1 MTRKAAM
8 NQLFNLIQDE
18 YDIKSAS
25 DIEAALLDMFG
36 GFIEQALEAELD
48 QHLGY
53 SRYDFRHKST
63 SNTRNGRKPK
73 TIQTRL
79 GETTVQAPRDREGS
93 FQPQIVPKRQTNV
106 IGIEDKILS
115 LYAKGLSTRD
125 ISKTLEEIYGFE
137 TSHETISAVTDKV
150 IPLIQEWQQRPLEP
164 VYPIIYLDALHVKM
178 RDGISASNKAVYC
191 VIGVSLEG
199 RKDVLS
205 LSIGEAESA
214 SYWMSLLDELKARGV
229 QDICIAC
236 VDGLS
241 GFKQAIQA
249 VFPHALVQ
257 RCLVHL
263 IRQSTKFVSYQDRK
277 SFCYDLKQIYQ
288 AISQSAAEQ
297 AFQTFKEKW
306 NRLVPLAVRVW
317 ENNIEEVYQLFKF
330 PKEIR
335 KMIYTTNAIESYN
348 SQLRKVL
355 KGKGAFPNETS
366 VMKLIYLQTI
376 EVTKKWQRQISN
388 WSQILNQLLI
398 LYPDRLTWI
407 VNTKLNNFFK
417 GVLTVLNWR

>member
-79 GETTVQAPRDREGS
+79 GKTTVQAPRDREGS

-398 LYPDRLTWI
+398 LYPDRLTPY
-407 VNTKLNNFFK
+407 L
-417 GVLTVLNWR
+417 

>member
-330 PKEIR
+330 PQEIR
-335 KMIYTTNAIESYN
+335 KMIYTTHAIESYN

-398 LYPDRLTWI
+398 LYPDRLTPY
-407 VNTKLNNFFK
+407 L
-417 GVLTVLNWR
+417 

>member
-79 GETTVQAPRDREGS
+79 GKTTVQAPRDREGS
-93 FQPQIVPKRQTNV
+93 FQSQIVPKRQTNV

-297 AFQTFKEKW
+297 AFETFKEKW

-335 KMIYTTNAIESYN
+335 KMIDTTNAIESYN

-398 LYPDRLTWI
+398 LYPDRLTPY
-407 VNTKLNNFFK
+407 L
-417 GVLTVLNWR
+417 

>member
-1 MTRKAAM
+1 MTRKATM

-79 GETTVQAPRDREGS
+79 GKTTVQAPRDREGS

-150 IPLIQEWQQRPLEP
+150 IPLIKEWQQRPLEP

-178 RDGISASNKAVYC
+178 RDGMSASNKAVYC

-199 RKDVLS
+199 HKDVLS

-297 AFQTFKEKW
+297 AFETFKEKW

-330 PKEIR
+330 PNEIR

-398 LYPDRLTWI
+398 LYPDRLTPY
-407 VNTKLNNFFK
+407 L
-417 GVLTVLNWR
+417 

>member
-150 IPLIQEWQQRPLEP
+150 IPLIKEWQQRPLEP

-178 RDGISASNKAVYC
+178 RDGMSASNKAVYC

-297 AFQTFKEKW
+297 AFETFKEKW

-398 LYPDRLTWI
+398 LYPDRLTPY
-407 VNTKLNNFFK
+407 L
-417 GVLTVLNWR
+417 

>member
-1 MTRKAAM
+1 MTRKATM
-8 NQLFNLIQDE
+8 NQLFNLLQDE
-18 YDIKSAS
+18 YNIKSAS
-25 DIEAALLDMFG
+25 DIEAVLLDMFG

-53 SRYDFRHKST
+53 SRYDFRNKST
-63 SNTRNGRKPK
+63 SNARNGRQSK

-79 GETTVQAPRDREGS
+79 GETTIQTPRDRQGS
-93 FQPQIVPKRQTNV
+93 FEPQIVPKRQTNV
-106 IGIEDKILS
+106 IGIEEKILS

-125 ISKTLEEIYGFE
+125 IGFE

-150 IPLIQEWQQRPLEP
+150 IPLIQDWQQRPLEP
-164 VYPIIYLDALHVKM
+164 VYPIIYLDALHVKV
-178 RDGISASNKAVYC
+178 RDGMSASNKAVYC
-191 VIGVSLEG
+191 IIGVSLDG

-288 AISQSAAEQ
+288 AINRSVAEQ
-297 AFQTFKEKW
+297 AFETFKNKW
-306 NRLVPLAVRVW
+306 SPLVPLAVRVW
-317 ENNIEEVYQLFKF
+317 ENNIEEVYQLFNF

-366 VMKLIYLQTI
+366 VMKLIYLQTM
-376 EVTKKWQRQISN
+376 EVTKKWRRQLSN

-398 LYPDRLTWI
+398 LYPDRLTPY
-407 VNTKLNNFFK
+407 L
-417 GVLTVLNWR
+417 

>member
-79 GETTVQAPRDREGS
+79 GKTTVQAPRDREGS

-199 RKDVLS
+199 HKDVLS

-335 KMIYTTNAIESYN
+335 KMIDTTNAIESYN

-398 LYPDRLTWI
+398 LYPDRLTPY
-407 VNTKLNNFFK
+407 L
-417 GVLTVLNWR
+417 

>member
-1 MTRKAAM
+1 MTRKAVM

-288 AISQSAAEQ
+288 AINQSAAEQ
-297 AFQTFKEKW
+297 AFETFKEKW

-335 KMIYTTNAIESYN
+335 KMIDTTNAIESYN

-398 LYPDRLTWI
+398 LYPDRLTPY
-407 VNTKLNNFFK
+407 L
-417 GVLTVLNWR
+417 

>member
-1 MTRKAAM
+1 MTRKATM

-25 DIEAALLDMFG
+25 DIEAALLDLFG

-79 GETTVQAPRDREGS
+79 GKTTVQAPRDREGS

-150 IPLIQEWQQRPLEP
+150 IPLIKEWQQRPLEP

-178 RDGISASNKAVYC
+178 RDGMSASNKAVYC

-199 RKDVLS
+199 HKDVLS

-297 AFQTFKEKW
+297 AFETFKEKW
-306 NRLVPLAVRVW
+306 NRLVPLAV
-317 ENNIEEVYQLFKF
+317 
-330 PKEIR
+330 
-335 KMIYTTNAIESYN
+335 
-348 SQLRKVL
+348 
-355 KGKGAFPNETS
+355 
-366 VMKLIYLQTI
+366 
-376 EVTKKWQRQISN
+376 
-388 WSQILNQLLI
+388 
-398 LYPDRLTWI
+398 
-407 VNTKLNNFFK
+407 
-417 GVLTVLNWR
+417 

>member
-79 GETTVQAPRDREGS
+79 GKTTVQAPRDREGS

-150 IPLIQEWQQRPLEP
+150 IPLIKEWQQRPLEP

-178 RDGISASNKAVYC
+178 RDGMSASNKAVYC

-199 RKDVLS
+199 HKDVLS

-398 LYPDRLTWI
+398 LYPDRLTPY
-407 VNTKLNNFFK
+407 L
-417 GVLTVLNWR
+417 

>member
-398 LYPDRLTWI
+398 LYPDRLI
-407 VNTKLNNFFK
+407 PYL
-417 GVLTVLNWR
+417 

>member
-79 GETTVQAPRDREGS
+79 GKTTVQAPRDREGS

-150 IPLIQEWQQRPLEP
+150 IPLIKEWQQRPLEP

-178 RDGISASNKAVYC
+178 RDGMSASNKAVYC

-199 RKDVLS
+199 HKDVLS

-214 SYWMSLLDELKARGV
+214 SYWMGLLDELKARGV

-288 AISQSAAEQ
+288 AINQSAAEQ
-297 AFQTFKEKW
+297 AFETFKEKW

-335 KMIYTTNAIESYN
+335 KMIDTTNAIESYN

-398 LYPDRLTWI
+398 LYPDRLTPY
-407 VNTKLNNFFK
+407 L
-417 GVLTVLNWR
+417 

>member
-79 GETTVQAPRDREGS
+79 GKTTVQAPRDREGS

-199 RKDVLS
+199 HKDVLS

-297 AFQTFKEKW
+297 AFKTFKEKW

-398 LYPDRLTWI
+398 LYPDRLTPY
-407 VNTKLNNFFK
+407 L
-417 GVLTVLNWR
+417 

>member
-1 MTRKAAM
+1 MTRKATM

-79 GETTVQAPRDREGS
+79 GKTTVQAPRDREGS

-150 IPLIQEWQQRPLEP
+150 IPLIKEWQQRPLEP

-178 RDGISASNKAVYC
+178 RDGMSASNKAVYC
-191 VIGVSLEG
+191 VIGVTLEG

-205 LSIGEAESA
+205 LCIGEAESA

-297 AFQTFKEKW
+297 AFETFKEKW

-398 LYPDRLTWI
+398 LYPDRLTPY
-407 VNTKLNNFFK
+407 L
-417 GVLTVLNWR
+417 

>member
-8 NQLFNLIQDE
+8 KQLFNLMQDE
-18 YDIKSAS
+18 YEIKSAN
-25 DIEAALLDMFG
+25 DIEAALLNMFG
-36 GFIEQALEAELD
+36 NFIEQALEAELD

-53 SRYDFRHKST
+53 SRYDFRNKST
-63 SNTRNGRKPK
+63 SNTRNGRQSK

-79 GETTVQAPRDREGS
+79 GETMIQAPRDREGS
-93 FQPQIVPKRQTNV
+93 FEPQIVPKRQTNV
-106 IGIEDKILS
+106 IGIEEKILS

-150 IPLIQEWQQRPLEP
+150 IPLIKEWQQRPLEA
-164 VYPIIYLDALHVKM
+164 VYPIVYLDALHVKV
-178 RDGISASNKAVYC
+178 RDGMSASTKAVYC
-191 VIGVSLEG
+191 IIGVSLDG

-241 GFKQAIQA
+241 GFEQAIQA

-288 AISQSAAEQ
+288 AVNRSAAEQ
-297 AFQTFKEKW
+297 AFEIFKNKW
-306 NRLVPLAVRVW
+306 SPIVPLAVRVCI
-317 ENNIEEVYQLFKF
+317 NVNKKVVLPLF
-330 PKEIR
+330 
-335 KMIYTTNAIESYN
+335 
-348 SQLRKVL
+348 
-355 KGKGAFPNETS
+355 
-366 VMKLIYLQTI
+366 
-376 EVTKKWQRQISN
+376 W
-388 WSQILNQLLI
+388 
-398 LYPDRLTWI
+398 
-407 VNTKLNNFFK
+407 
-417 GVLTVLNWR
+417 

>member
-93 FQPQIVPKRQTNV
+93 FQPQIVAKRQTNV

-297 AFQTFKEKW
+297 AFETFKEKW

-398 LYPDRLTWI
+398 LYPDRLTPY
-407 VNTKLNNFFK
+407 L
-417 GVLTVLNWR
+417 

>member
-398 LYPDRLTWI
+398 LYPDRLTPFI
-407 VNTKLNNFFK
+407 
-417 GVLTVLNWR
+417 

>member
-297 AFQTFKEKW
+297 AFETFKEKW

-330 PKEIR
+330 PKELR

-398 LYPDRLTWI
+398 LYPDRLTPY
-407 VNTKLNNFFK
+407 L
-417 GVLTVLNWR
+417 

>member
-1 MTRKAAM
+1 MTRKATM

-79 GETTVQAPRDREGS
+79 GKTTVQAPRDREGS

-150 IPLIQEWQQRPLEP
+150 IPLIKEWQQRPLEP

-178 RDGISASNKAVYC
+178 RDGMSASNKAVYC

-199 RKDVLS
+199 HKDVLS

-297 AFQTFKEKW
+297 AFETFKEKW

-388 WSQILNQLLI
+388 WSPILNQLLI
-398 LYPDRLTWI
+398 LYPDRLTPY
-407 VNTKLNNFFK
+407 L
-417 GVLTVLNWR
+417 

>member
-150 IPLIQEWQQRPLEP
+150 IPLIKEWQQRPLEP

-178 RDGISASNKAVYC
+178 RDGMSASNKAVYC

-199 RKDVLS
+199 HKDVLS

-297 AFQTFKEKW
+297 AFETFKEKW

-398 LYPDRLTWI
+398 LYPDRLTPY
-407 VNTKLNNFFK
+407 L
-417 GVLTVLNWR
+417 

>member
-18 YDIKSAS
+18 YEIKSAG

-36 GFIEQALEAELD
+36 SFIEQALEAELD

-53 SRYDFRHKST
+53 SRYDFRNKST
-63 SNTRNGRKPK
+63 SNARNGRKPK

-150 IPLIQEWQQRPLEP
+150 IPLIQEWQQRPLDA
-164 VYPIIYLDALHVKM
+164 VYPIIYLDALHVKV

-191 VIGVSLEG
+191 IIGVSLEG
-199 RKDVLS
+199 RKDILS

-236 VDGLS
+236 VDDLS

-355 KGKGAFPNETS
+355 KNKGAFPNETS
-366 VMKLIYLQTI
+366 VMKLIYLQTM
-376 EVTKKWQRQISN
+376 EFTKKWQRQISN

-398 LYPDRLTWI
+398 LYPDRLTPY
-407 VNTKLNNFFK
+407 L
-417 GVLTVLNWR
+417 

>member
-79 GETTVQAPRDREGS
+79 GKTTVQAPRDREGS

-178 RDGISASNKAVYC
+178 RDGMSASNKAVYC

-297 AFQTFKEKW
+297 AFETFKEKW

-398 LYPDRLTWI
+398 LYPDRLTPY
-407 VNTKLNNFFK
+407 L
-417 GVLTVLNWR
+417 

>member
-178 RDGISASNKAVYC
+178 RDGMSASNKAVYC

-199 RKDVLS
+199 HKDVLS

-297 AFQTFKEKW
+297 AFETFKEKW

-398 LYPDRLTWI
+398 LYPDRLTPY
-407 VNTKLNNFFK
+407 L
-417 GVLTVLNWR
+417 

>member
-335 KMIYTTNAIESYN
+335 KMIDTTNAIESYN

-398 LYPDRLTWI
+398 LYPDRLTPY
-407 VNTKLNNFFK
+407 L
-417 GVLTVLNWR
+417 

>member
-150 IPLIQEWQQRPLEP
+150 IPLIKEWQQRPLEP

-178 RDGISASNKAVYC
+178 RDGMSASNKAVYC

-398 LYPDRLTWI
+398 LYPDRLTPY
-407 VNTKLNNFFK
+407 L
-417 GVLTVLNWR
+417 

>member
-199 RKDVLS
+199 HKDVLS

-297 AFQTFKEKW
+297 AFKTFKEKW

-335 KMIYTTNAIESYN
+335 KMIDTTNAIESYN

-355 KGKGAFPNETS
+355 KGKGALPNETS

-398 LYPDRLTWI
+398 LYPDRLTPY
-407 VNTKLNNFFK
+407 L
-417 GVLTVLNWR
+417 

>member
-79 GETTVQAPRDREGS
+79 GKTTVQAPRDREGS

-150 IPLIQEWQQRPLEP
+150 IPLIKEWQQRPLEP

-199 RKDVLS
+199 HKDVLS

-297 AFQTFKEKW
+297 AFETFKEKW

-398 LYPDRLTWI
+398 LYPDRLTPY
-407 VNTKLNNFFK
+407 L
-417 GVLTVLNWR
+417 

>member
-79 GETTVQAPRDREGS
+79 GKTTVQAPRDREGS

-335 KMIYTTNAIESYN
+335 KMIDTTNAIESYN

-398 LYPDRLTWI
+398 LYPDRLTPY
-407 VNTKLNNFFK
+407 L
-417 GVLTVLNWR
+417 

>member
-205 LSIGEAESA
+205 LSIGESESA

-398 LYPDRLTWI
+398 LYPDRLTPY
-407 VNTKLNNFFK
+407 L
-417 GVLTVLNWR
+417 

>member
-1 MTRKAAM
+1 MTRKAAV

-93 FQPQIVPKRQTNV
+93 FQPQIIPKRQTNV

-398 LYPDRLTWI
+398 LYPDRLTPY
-407 VNTKLNNFFK
+407 L
-417 GVLTVLNWR
+417 